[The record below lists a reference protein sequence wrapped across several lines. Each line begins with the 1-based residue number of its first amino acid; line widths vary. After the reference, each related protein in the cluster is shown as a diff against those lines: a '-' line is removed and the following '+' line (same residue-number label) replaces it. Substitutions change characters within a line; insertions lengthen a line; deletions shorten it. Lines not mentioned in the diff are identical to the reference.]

1 MAPLPDMATLLDPA
15 TLLDRIRRDVDRASV
30 RTRNGLKHL
39 AGVGRPEVGCS
50 PKDVVWERDKVKLYR
65 YRSANRRIRPPL
77 LLVMSLVSKPYVLDL
92 RPGNSFIEA
101 LVARGFDVYSLD
113 WGIPDAVESQ
123 NTFET
128 YCDEYLPLASVAVLR
143 ESRSDEL
150 TVFGYC
156 FGGVLSLL
164 FAAGHPEIPIRSLAV
179 MATPIDF
186 GVMGTTSSLLR
197 DGRLDPATLLDET
210 GNVPA
215 RTVLDGLKT
224 LQATGDITTY
234 ASLLNN
240 LDNSEYI
247 AAHQALNGWA
257 SDHIPFPG
265 ACFLQTAEWFM
276 KENRLAENRV
286 VTKNRALDI
295 GSISCPVLNVVGDAD
310 HIVTLASNLPILDLL
325 PHAEDL
331 HFRAGH
337 VGLIVGKSAQRNS
350 IPGMAD
356 WMEAHSVVS

>member
-1 MAPLPDMATLLDPA
+1 MSSSFDPNI
-15 TLLDRIRRDVDRASV
+15 LVDRLRRDVERMATRA
-30 RTRNGLKHL
+30 RNGLVHL
-39 AGVGRPEVGCS
+39 AGTNRAQVGCT
-50 PKDVVWERDKVKLYR
+50 PKEVVWERDKAKLYR
-65 YRSANRRIRPPL
+65 YHSTQRRYQTPL
-77 LLVMSLVSKPYVLDL
+77 LLVMSLVSKPYILDL

-113 WGIPDAVESQ
+113 WGIPDAVESE

-143 ESRSDEL
+143 ESGADQL

-186 GVMGTTSSLLR
+186 TVMGSSSTLLR
-197 DGRLDPATLLDET
+197 DGRLDPTSLLDET

-215 RTVLDGLKT
+215 STIFESLKA
-224 LQATGDITTY
+224 LQVTGEISTY
-234 ASLLNN
+234 AALLNN
-240 LDNSEYI
+240 LDSVEYI
-247 AAHQALNGWA
+247 AAHEALNGWA
-257 SDHIPFPG
+257 TDHIPFPG

-276 KENRLAENRV
+276 KENRLADNCV
-286 VTKNRALDI
+286 VTRNNHLDI
-295 GSISCPVLNVVGDAD
+295 GAISCPVLNVVGDAD
-310 HIVTLASNLPILDLL
+310 HIVPLAANTPIRNLL
-325 PHAEDL
+325 PAADDM
-331 HFRAGH
+331 HFKAGH
-337 VGLIVGKSAQRNS
+337 VGLIIGRTAQRTS

-356 WMEAHSVVS
+356 WLADHSAI

>member
-1 MAPLPDMATLLDPA
+1 MAALGDPA
-15 TLLDRIRRDVDRASV
+15 TVLERIRRDVDRATV

-39 AGVGRPEVGCS
+39 AGIGRPEVGCS
-50 PKDVVWERDKVKLYR
+50 PKDVVWQRDKVRLYR
-65 YRSANRRIRPPL
+65 YQSTQRRIRPPL

-128 YCDEYLPLASVAVLR
+128 YCDEYLPLASMAVLR
-143 ESRSDEL
+143 ESDSDEL

-164 FAAGHPEIPIRSLAV
+164 FAAGHPHIPIRSLAV

-186 GVMGTTSSLLR
+186 AVMGPTSALLR
-197 DGRLDPATLLDET
+197 DGRLVPETLLDET

-234 ASLLNN
+234 AALLNN
-240 LDNSEYI
+240 LENSDYV

-276 KENRLAENRV
+276 RDNRLAENRV
-286 VTKNRALDI
+286 VLSGRELDI

-310 HIVTLASNLPILDLL
+310 HIVPLASNLPILDLL
-325 PHAEDL
+325 PAAADV
-331 HFRAGH
+331 HFPAGH
-337 VGLIVGKSAQRNS
+337 VGLIIGRNAQRHS

-356 WMEAHSVVS
+356 WLEEHSLTDHRGDR

>member
-1 MAPLPDMATLLDPA
+1 MAGPSDTATALE
-15 TLLDRIRRDVDRASV
+15 RIRRDVERASV

-50 PKDVVWERDKVKLYR
+50 PKEVVWERDKVKLYR
-65 YRSANRRIRPPL
+65 YHSTQRRIRPPL

-113 WGIPDAVESQ
+113 WGIPDAVEAQ

-128 YCDEYLPLASVAVLR
+128 YCDEYLPLASVAVMR
-143 ESRSDEL
+143 ESSAQEL
-150 TVFGYC
+150 NVFGYC

-179 MATPIDF
+179 MATPVDF
-186 GVMGTTSSLLR
+186 ASMGPTSALLR
-197 DGRLDPATLLDET
+197 DGRLDPRTLLDET

-224 LQATGDITTY
+224 LLATGDITTY
-234 ASLLNN
+234 ASLLSN

-265 ACFLQTAEWFM
+265 GCFLQMAEWFM

-286 VTKNRALDI
+286 VTRTRKLDI
-295 GSISCPVLNVVGDAD
+295 GSISYPVLNVVGDLD
-310 HIVTLASNLPILDLL
+310 HIVPLSSNAAILDLL
-325 PHAEDL
+325 PHADDM

-337 VGLIVGKSAQRNS
+337 VGLIIGRTAQRNS

-356 WMEAHSVVS
+356 WMEAHSVSS

>member
-1 MAPLPDMATLLDPA
+1 MATLLDPA
-15 TLLDRIRRDVDRASV
+15 SVLERIRRDVERASV
-30 RTRNGLKHL
+30 RTRNGIKHL
-39 AGVGRPEVGCS
+39 AGVGRAEVGCS
-50 PKDVVWERDKVKLYR
+50 AREAVWQQDKAVLYR
-65 YRSANRRIRPPL
+65 YHSTQRRIEPPL

-101 LVARGFDVYSLD
+101 LVARGFDVYTLD

-128 YCDEYLPLASVAVLR
+128 YCDEYLPQASVATMR
-143 ESRSDEL
+143 KSASHEI
-150 TVFGYC
+150 TIFGYC

-186 GVMGTTSSLLR
+186 SVMGNTSALLR
-197 DGRLDPATLLDET
+197 DGRLDPASLLDET

-215 RTVLDGLKT
+215 RTILEGLKT
-224 LQATGDITTY
+224 LQATSDFTTY
-234 ASLLNN
+234 ASLLSN
-240 LDNSEYI
+240 LENSEYI

-276 KENRLAENRV
+276 KQNLLAENRV
-286 VTKNRALDI
+286 VTKNCALDI

-310 HIVTLASNLPILDLL
+310 HIVPLASNVAILDLL
-325 PHAEDL
+325 PLAHDM
-331 HFRAGH
+331 HFKAGH
-337 VGLIVGKSAQRNS
+337 VGLIIGKTAQRNS

-356 WMEAHSVVS
+356 WLEAHSIGGPLDD

>member
-1 MAPLPDMATLLDPA
+1 MASPSVPA
-15 TLLDRIRRDVDRASV
+15 TIVDRIRREVGLTSTRA
-30 RTRNGLKHL
+30 RNGLLHL
-39 AGVGRPEVGCS
+39 AGTNRPDVGCS
-50 PKDVVWERDKVKLYR
+50 PKEVVWERDKAKLYR
-65 YRSANRRIRPPL
+65 YHSTQRRIRPPL

-123 NTFET
+123 NSFET

-143 ESRSDEL
+143 ESEADQL

-186 GVMGTTSSLLR
+186 TVMGSATALLR
-197 DGRLDPATLLDET
+197 DGRLDPTTLLDET

-215 RTVLDGLKT
+215 RAVFDSLKT
-224 LQATGDITTY
+224 LQITGEISTY
-234 ASLLNN
+234 AALLNN
-240 LDNSEYI
+240 LDSVEYI
-247 AAHQALNGWA
+247 AAHEALNGWA
-257 SDHIPFPG
+257 TDHIPFPG

-286 VTKNRALDI
+286 VTRNHHLDI
-295 GSISCPVLNVVGDAD
+295 GAISCPVLNVVGDAD
-310 HIVTLASNLPILDLL
+310 HIVPLASNLPIRTLL
-325 PHAEDL
+325 PDADDL
-331 HFRAGH
+331 HFKAGH
-337 VGLIVGKSAQRNS
+337 VGLIIGRTAQRTS

-356 WMEAHSVVS
+356 WMEKHSVV

>member
-1 MAPLPDMATLLDPA
+1 MAALLDPA
-15 TLLDRIRRDVDRASV
+15 SVLERIRRDVDRAAV

-50 PKDVVWERDKVKLYR
+50 PRDVVWERDKVKLYR
-65 YRSANRRIRPPL
+65 YRSDQRRIDPPL

-128 YCDEYLPLASVAVLR
+128 YCDEYLPASVATMR
-143 ESRSDEL
+143 ESGSEEL

-186 GVMGTTSSLLR
+186 TVMGPTSALLR
-197 DGRLDPATLLDET
+197 DGRLDPTTLLDET

-224 LQATGDITTY
+224 LLATGDITTY
-234 ASLLNN
+234 AALLNN

-265 ACFLQTAEWFM
+265 ACFLQMADWFM

-286 VTKNRALDI
+286 VTATQTLDI
-295 GSISCPVLNVVGDAD
+295 GAIGCPVLNVVGDAD
-310 HIVTLASNLPILDLL
+310 HIVPLASNRPILDLL
-325 PHAEDL
+325 PDAHDL
-331 HFRAGH
+331 HLEAGH
-337 VGLIVGKSAQRNS
+337 VGLIIGRTAQRRS
-350 IPGMAD
+350 IPAMAD
-356 WMEAHSVVS
+356 WLEAHSVAAR